1 MSRIRTDSPA
11 EHLTR
16 AATRATISLVTTGA
30 EQLRAWIK
38 RSKLTNVAAAAY
50 LAIPGID
57 DTVLNKILNA
67 GRRPDL
73 EKLFLIEA
81 KTGVPVRSWLASD
94 VDESE
99 KAVAVRGGNR
109 R

>member
-1 MSRIRTDSPA
+1 MSRNGQDSTA
-11 EHLTR
+11 SQLTR
-16 AATRATISLVTTGA
+16 GTTRETIPLVQTGA

-38 RSKLTNVAAAAY
+38 RSKLNNVQAAAY

-67 GRRPDL
+67 GRRPEL

-81 KTGVPVRSWLASD
+81 KTGVPVRSWLASE
-94 VDESE
+94 VDDPE
-99 KAVAVRGGNR
+99 KVVVARGGNR